1 MVQKK
6 KEQRHKGSH
15 KSAYIFKS
23 SALWALSELFLP
35 YEEFKRR
42 LKPDSTHTTCKRALG
57 KVHTSATPHW
67 NRHSVVTGGY
77 MRVSVIGSEYWS
89 LYQYSRR
96 PKIAPLRQAELTE
109 WYDMICYF
117 NVRAQK
123 LTSVYRTEPTTKKW
137 RKEELKSKDRICR
150 SIGKQSGE
158 SVESVLKKK
167 RTATEAKIC
176 RKRLYM
182 RMGVV
187 KLQYSDFRI
196 VLPRI

>member
-1 MVQKK
+1 
-6 KEQRHKGSH
+6 
-15 KSAYIFKS
+15 
-23 SALWALSELFLP
+23 
-35 YEEFKRR
+35 
-42 LKPDSTHTTCKRALG
+42 
-57 KVHTSATPHW
+57 
-67 NRHSVVTGGY
+67 

-109 WYDMICYF
+109 WYDMRCYF

-137 RKEELKSKDRICR
+137 RKEELKSKDRIC
-150 SIGKQSGE
+150 SEVSVNSPENPWSQSWR
-158 SVESVLKKK
+158 KKGRLRWQK
-167 RTATEAKIC
+167 NC

-187 KLQYSDFRI
+187 KLQYSESYSQEFNKLFSGPKSTYFQNIKSIHNFLKETNGCGRGWNWNYASQI
-196 VLPRI
+196 FGVYRGSNSKEGRWAPPPCLHSLQNTGNQWYP